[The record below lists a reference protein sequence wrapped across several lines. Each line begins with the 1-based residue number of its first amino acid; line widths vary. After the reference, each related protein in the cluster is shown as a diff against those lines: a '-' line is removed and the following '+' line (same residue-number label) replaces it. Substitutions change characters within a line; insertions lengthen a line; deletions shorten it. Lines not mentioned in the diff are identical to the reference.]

1 MEHLHKSI
9 MVEEILSAFDPKKG
23 QLFIDATLG
32 DGGHT
37 SELLAKGVKVISIDQ
52 DIDAITRAFE
62 RLRQDHPDKHISVGT
77 GDFKSSDCVLIQSNF
92 QKLQD
97 ICDQLDVDSVNG
109 ILFDLGV
116 STMQLLEPKRGFSFV
131 DGPLDMRMDKS
142 LGVTAAD
149 LVNGLSEKEMTSLF
163 RSLGDEP
170 RAHVFAH
177 RIVTARVHHHITT
190 TKQLADI
197 IGHNTQRGRIHPAT
211 KVFQALRMAVN
222 MEKDA
227 LEEVLPQAATL
238 LADEGKLAVIS
249 FHSGEDG
256 IVKRFIRDSYLKDL
270 TKKPIVPSES
280 EVARNPRSRSAK
292 LRIAQKI

>member
-1 MEHLHKSI
+1 MEHLHQSI
-9 MVEEILSAFDPKKG
+9 MVGEILEALEPKKG
-23 QLFIDATLG
+23 SIFIDGTLG

-37 SELLAKGVKVISIDQ
+37 SALLSHGARVISIDQ
-52 DIDAITRAFE
+52 DIDAITRAFD
-62 RLRQDHPDKHISVGT
+62 RLKNDHPELHIT
-77 GDFKSSDCVLIQSNF
+77 TDMSDTKANCILVHKNF
-92 QKLQD
+92 SALQE
-97 ICDQLDVDSVNG
+97 ICDQLDIDSVNG

-116 STMQLLEPKRGFSFV
+116 STLQLLEPKRGFSFV
-131 DGPLDMRMDKS
+131 EGPLDMRMNKD

-149 LVNGLSEKEMTSLF
+149 LVNGLSEKELTSLF
-163 RSLGDEP
+163 RALGDEP

-177 RIVTARVHHHITT
+177 RIIKARTGHLIAT

-197 IGHNTQRGRIHPAT
+197 IANNTPRGRIHPAT
-211 KVFQALRMAVN
+211 RIFQALRMAVN
-222 MEKDA
+222 MERDV
-227 LEEVLPQAATL
+227 LEEVLPLAASL

-270 TKKPIVPSES
+270 TKKPIEPSTS